1 MKSTV
6 DLLLITWNR
15 RAYLE
20 KTLPQL
26 FASSAD
32 FRLYCWDNGSEDGAA
47 NLIASLDDPRVVKR
61 RFSKTNENQRAP
73 TLWFLEN
80 AKSDVAGKIDDDI
93 LLPNDWIERIAPL
106 VRSEPRFG
114 MLACWIFM
122 PEDWDEEIARP
133 KIIEVGGTRVFAN
146 LRVAGQSF
154 LARTEV
160 LRRHVASER
169 NYSYGLPIDQASMRL
184 SGLINGYPLPI
195 LFAHNMD
202 DPRSPHCLMNQP
214 GGMGEQA
221 ALTAR
226 KRGFATPEAYAA
238 WIAADAAK
246 ILRQPVEDQFRQ
258 AMSWRAPGLWA
269 RARRKIGRT
278 VRALL
283 PTRGFGA
290 APERGGGESRAGRR
304 ERVGSQ

>member
-1 MKSTV
+1 MNPTV

-26 FASSAD
+26 FASPTN
-32 FRLYCWDNGSEDGAA
+32 FRLYCWDNGSKDGAA
-47 NLIASLDDPRVVKR
+47 DLIASLDDPRVVKR

-80 AKSDVAGKIDDDI
+80 AKSDIVGKIDDDI
-93 LLPNDWIERIAPL
+93 LLPENWIDRIAPL
-106 VRSEPRFG
+106 LRLEPRFG

-122 PEDWDEEIARP
+122 PEDWDEEVARP

-146 LRVAGQSF
+146 LYVAGQSF
-154 LARTEV
+154 LARAEV
-160 LRRHVASER
+160 LRRHLVAER
-169 NYSYGLPIDQASMRL
+169 HYSYGLPIDQPGMRS

-202 DPRSPHCLMNQP
+202 DPRSPHCLMNRP

-221 ALTAR
+221 ALSAR
-226 KRGFATPEAYAA
+226 NRGFATPEAYAA
-238 WIAADAAK
+238 WIAVDAAE
-246 ILRQPVEDQFRQ
+246 ILRQPVEDQFRE
-258 AMSWRAPGLWA
+258 AMSWRNPGLWT
-269 RARRKIGRT
+269 RARRKIGRSI
-278 VRALL
+278 RAF
-283 PTRGFGA
+283 P
-290 APERGGGESRAGRR
+290 PKGGPAVVSEKRSGEPMGGV
-304 ERVGSQ
+304 EV